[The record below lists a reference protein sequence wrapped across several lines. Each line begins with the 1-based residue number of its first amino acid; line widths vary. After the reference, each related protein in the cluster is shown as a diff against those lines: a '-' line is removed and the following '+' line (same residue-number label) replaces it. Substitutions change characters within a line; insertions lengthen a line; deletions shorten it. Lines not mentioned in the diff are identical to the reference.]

1 MATNRYIFITVP
13 IKGLSLCLMFAESKL
28 QEEPL
33 FLWGAGG
40 GKFKKFWKSYSLTP

>member
-13 IKGLSLCLMFAESKL
+13 IKGLPLCLMFAESKL

-33 FLWGAGG
+33 FLWGGG
-40 GKFKKFWKSYSLTP
+40 GNLKNFGKVIV

>member
-33 FLWGAGG
+33 FLLGG
-40 GKFKKFWKSYSLTP
+40 GGNFKNFRKVIV

>member
-1 MATNRYIFITVP
+1 MDTNRYIFITVP

-33 FLWGAGG
+33 FLWGGG
-40 GKFKKFWKSYSLTP
+40 GGNFKNFGKVKV